1 MKLHLLLTKAFF
13 ALSIYGAQAQIPIC
27 STPSSDKPGNVQVY
41 ADPQLKQLV
50 KPTEVPP
57 GEEVKLP
64 GFRVQIY
71 SGNDRDKATQIRNQV
86 TQQYPNQVAYLTYE
100 APYFKIRVG
109 DFRNR
114 LESQKMLNE
123 LESQYSGVLL
133 VPDKINFPPITR

>member
-1 MKLHLLLTKAFF
+1 MKLLLTKAFF
-13 ALSIYGAQAQIPIC
+13 ALSIYGAQAQIPVC

-41 ADPQLKQLV
+41 ADPILKQHV

-71 SGNDRDKATQIRNQV
+71 SGNDRDKATQIRNTV
-86 TQQYPNQVAYLTYE
+86 MQQYPNQVAYLTYE

-114 LESQKMLNE
+114 LESQKMLSE
-123 LESQYSGVLL
+123 LKSQYTGVLL